1 MKKAMISLIII
12 LLLSVTSVT
21 RAATETYV
29 VKKGDSLSVIGMNL
43 GIKWQKIAEINN
55 IKNPYVI
62 FPDQK
67 LLCSRPDRI
76 RQWERVGGNPYSGSW
91 QWAIDHFQ
99 LPEDVKNQVK
109 ENIKNNKFKW
119 FVLKSGQNLEQVTFG
134 RNKLWGKT
142 ICKWDKT
149 KLYAARDYGHD
160 NYRVIKVLKC
170 KNWAWFI
177 KKEKFPPVV
186 PILSVPKK
194 EEGISSGGVEFP
206 TVPVFSEDAGKKVK
220 NSCGFDLYVG
230 GGIYETDRWLNRN
243 NKDYH
248 HDGWYSWVKARYRPF
263 GFDLTERISACL
275 GIFVFGAIGGGDDEG
290 YNYDWNKWSIGPSLK
305 LMSYKDHWD
314 ADFDLGLWGQLVSKG
329 EINSYKSKQVDNI
342 SVFSAHLN
350 LYERRAEDKKLFPKT
365 EFNLELTLPHNRSHE
380 HSWNGNIL
388 DPDPNNNQ
396 VLEISW
402 VQHIYDFEIGQD
414 LLLTPGFNLSY
425 INEDGLANPNF
436 LQFGPRATLTWFDQ
450 DILSISA
457 FNYKENIGGDGDQ
470 WHWLSGYLS
479 IYGLRSAYKSSQI
492 TEPTEKDL
500 CSTCL

>member
-1 MKKAMISLIII
+1 MKKAIISLIII
-12 LLLSVTSVT
+12 LLLSVASATI
-21 RAATETYV
+21 AATETYI
-29 VKKGDSLSVIGMNL
+29 VKAGDSLSVIGMNL

-62 FPDQK
+62 FPGQK
-67 LLCSRPDRI
+67 LLCSRPDEI
-76 RQWERVGGNPYSGSW
+76 RQWKKVGGNPYVGNW
-91 QWAIDHFQ
+91 QWAIDNFQ

-109 ENIKNNKFKW
+109 ENIKNNKFNW
-119 FVLKSGQNLEQVTFG
+119 FVLKNGQNLEQMTFG
-134 RNKLWGKT
+134 RNKLCGKT
-142 ICKWDKT
+142 ICKWNQT
-149 KLYAARDYGHD
+149 QLYATKDYGYGD
-160 NYRVIKVLKC
+160 YQVIQILKC

-177 KKEKFPPVV
+177 KKEELPPA
-186 PILSVPKK
+186 PILSTSKK
-194 EEGISSGGVEFP
+194 EEGISSEGVEFP
-206 TVPVFSEDAGKKVK
+206 PVPVFSDDAGKKVK
-220 NSCGFDLYVG
+220 NACGFDLYVG

-248 HDGWYSWVKARYRPF
+248 HNGWYSWVKARYRPF

-275 GIFVFGAIGGGDDEG
+275 GIFVFGAIGGGDDQG

-305 LMSYKDHWD
+305 LISYKDHWD

-365 EFNLELTLPHNRSHE
+365 EFNFELTLPYDSH
-380 HSWNGNIL
+380 SNS
-388 DPDPNNNQ
+388 DSYNNQ

-425 INEDGLANPNF
+425 INENGLVDPDF
-436 LQFGPRATLTWFDQ
+436 IQFGPRATLTWFDQ

-479 IYGLRSAYKSSQI
+479 IGGLINAYKSSQI
-492 TEPTEKDL
+492 TEPTKKDL